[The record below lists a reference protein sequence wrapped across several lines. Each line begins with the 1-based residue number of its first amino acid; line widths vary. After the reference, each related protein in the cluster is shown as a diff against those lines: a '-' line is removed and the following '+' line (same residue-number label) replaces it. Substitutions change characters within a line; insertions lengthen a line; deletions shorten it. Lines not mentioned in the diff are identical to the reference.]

1 MFFVLSVRSAQNYF
15 LHRVDLQLQSRH
27 VQVTRLRWLVFS
39 AQVILFVSCQAAMTR
54 AYPRWTPDTNVFI
67 KIVNCGIT
75 LELQTKVRE
84 DFASTEKAPTRAFS
98 WLKVPYSAFTFK
110 TLCLT
115 GT

>member
-1 MFFVLSVRSAQNYF
+1 MFFVLSVRSAQNHF

-39 AQVILFVSCQAAMTR
+39 AQVILFVSCQPAMTR

-84 DFASTEKAPTRAFS
+84 DFLQGLLLVE
-98 WLKVPYSAFTFK
+98 SA
-110 TLCLT
+110 
-115 GT
+115 

>member
-1 MFFVLSVRSAQNYF
+1 MFFVLSVRSAQNHF

-27 VQVTRLRWLVFS
+27 VQFTRLRWLVFS
-39 AQVILFVSCQAAMTR
+39 AQVILFVSCQPAMTR

-84 DFASTEKAPTRAFS
+84 DFASKEKAPTRAFF

-110 TLCLT
+110 TLC
-115 GT
+115 